1 MKKELKDFGLTDNEI
16 EIYLAL
22 LRIGTST
29 PAMIAKKT
37 GLSRTYIYDAL
48 DRLLEKEIVSIMY
61 INNNKNYSAAE
72 PERIK
77 YLAEQKMLNIQ
88 KIVPQL
94 QKIMLKT
101 NEEIKINCYQGHYI
115 YRTLLQ
121 DIMST
126 LKKNDECLIYGLDD
140 TYLLEN
146 FEYYEMY
153 VKRYFE
159 FLKKNNIKERIIAKR
174 GTTILKEA
182 KTSSYKYL
190 LGKKIGNVI
199 FEVYENKVGIILLG
213 KPLNLILIENK
224 QIADSYKN
232 QFEML
237 WKVAR
242 GDSKF

>member
-1 MKKELKDFGLTDNEI
+1 M
-16 EIYLAL
+16 
-22 LRIGTST
+22 
-29 PAMIAKKT
+29 
-37 GLSRTYIYDAL
+37 
-48 DRLLEKEIVSIMY
+48 
-61 INNNKNYSAAE
+61 
-72 PERIK
+72 
-77 YLAEQKMLNIQ
+77 
-88 KIVPQL
+88 
-94 QKIMLKT
+94 
-101 NEEIKINCYQGHYI
+101 
-115 YRTLLQ
+115 
-121 DIMST
+121 
-126 LKKNDECLIYGLDD
+126 
-140 TYLLEN
+140 
-146 FEYYEMY
+146 MY

-237 WKVAR
+237 WKVAKR
-242 GDSKF
+242 K